1 MILLLACVHPLPP
14 GPSPAEQAAAP
25 PTPVL
30 LPIEGSDIVYV
41 EAAFRAGSAWDPSGQ
56 EGLAALTARLVRE
69 GGTAERSPEE
79 VEQALYDLGA
89 ELEVVVGKELVV
101 FRSKALADD
110 ADELLDL
117 LVELTT
123 TPGFDD
129 ATAERLRDEALQHL
143 QTELLTD
150 DEALGDTTLD
160 TWLFEGHPYG
170 HPVDGREGSLELLSA
185 DDARAFHARV
195 WTREA
200 TTVGLGGAVDEG
212 LRAQVR
218 TAFEALPATRARP
231 RTPAPVRSPT
241 AGDLLG
247 VEHDTDSV
255 GVHFG
260 HPLDLV
266 PGSREHAALA
276 IGLASFGFHRESIGT
291 LYQELRGTRGLN
303 YGDYAYAE
311 FFDQD
316 GWSSDRELG
325 TRRLQPQAYVWLRP
339 LDPAAAPFALRGAV
353 SLFEDLAAQ
362 GLSEEQ
368 HADIVGYLAQRGP
381 LDLASPARRLSSLV
395 EAEALGL
402 DGPHDP
408 ASFTRDEVNAALTTH
423 LDPSALQIVVVARDA
438 QGFAHAALEETVDTP
453 VYASTPTPE
462 VAATDAIWATHDLDL
477 ANDRIT
483 HVRAEGLFR

>member
-1 MILLLACVHPLPP
+1 MITLLACVHPLPP

-25 PTPVL
+25 P
-30 LPIEGSDIVYV
+30 LPILMPVEDAGIVYV
-41 EAAFRAGSAWDPSGQ
+41 EAAFRAGSAWDPVGQ
-56 EGLAALTARLVRE
+56 EGVAALTARLVRE
-69 GGTAERSPEE
+69 GGTASRSPDE
-79 VEQALYDLGA
+79 VEQLLYALGA

-101 FRSKALADD
+101 FRGKALDED
-110 ADELLDL
+110 ADALLELI
-117 LVELTT
+117 VELTT
-123 TPGFDD
+123 TPGFDA
-129 ATAERLRDEALQHL
+129 ATAERLRDEALQVL

-170 HPVDGREGSLELLSA
+170 HPIDGREGALALLTA
-185 DDARAFHARV
+185 EQARDFHGSV

-200 TTVGLGGAVDEG
+200 ATIGLGGAVDEA
-212 LRAQVR
+212 LQAQVQQ
-218 TAFEALPATRARP
+218 AFAALPATRARP
-231 RTPAPVRSPT
+231 RTPAPVRNPSERSM
-241 AGDLLG
+241 LL

-260 HPLDLV
+260 HPLDLE

-276 IGLASFGFHRESIGT
+276 VGMAAFGFHRESIGT

-339 LDPAAAPFALRGAV
+339 LDPAAAPFALRAAV
-353 SLFEDLAAQ
+353 ALFEDLAAQ
-362 GLSEEQ
+362 GLSEEE
-368 HADIVGYLAQRGP
+368 HAGITAYLARRGP

-395 EAEALGL
+395 EAQALGL
-402 DGPHDP
+402 PAPHDP
-408 ASFTRDEVNAALTTH
+408 ASFTRDEVNAALAAH
-423 LDPSALQIVVVARDA
+423 LDPSALQIVVVARDTA
-438 QGFAHAALEETVDTP
+438 GFADAAVEETVATP
-453 VYASTPTPE
+453 VYATSPTPE
-462 VAATDAIWATHDLDL
+462 VAATDAIWATHPLHL
-477 ANDRIT
+477 ATDRIT
-483 HVRAEGLFR
+483 HARAEGLFR